1 MADQEGLRFL
11 FDINDKIT
19 AKLARIEAKSKAAAK
34 NIDKAFTRS
43 SNSQQANLTKLAAIE
58 QRRVAAA
65 QSNSTKLAA
74 IAQRSATDAQKATER
89 VVALAKRESDARTR
103 SAAKSAAAEKRRTVA
118 SQKAHE
124 KALLRIKRESAA
136 FKRSMTRL
144 ASAAAVAFAAVAGKA
159 LSMASGY
166 DAAMRS
172 VQAKTGAT
180 GEFMD
185 RLSEQSREM
194 GRTTVHSATEAARG
208 QAFLAQAGFDANEIL
223 SALPATLA
231 LATAGELDL
240 ASAAD
245 IASNVL
251 SGFQLA
257 TTETGRVA
265 DVLAFA
271 ASKTNTSVLQLGSA
285 LAKAAP
291 AARAAGWSI
300 EETTAA
306 IGKLSDAGIQ
316 GEEAG
321 TTLNTMLAKL
331 SINGGPA
338 EKLLAK
344 LGITVKD
351 TTGQMLP
358 LNDILSALAP
368 HAGDVGLQMELLG
381 TRGAKAG
388 FILGAVAQDAR
399 ELTGQLENSGGAAQS
414 MADTMSGGLWGAIK
428 SIQSI
433 IESAYISLGERFAPA
448 VEKIAKL
455 FAKLPAP
462 IQEVVVVVGS
472 LAAAMGG
479 LMLLMP
485 QSFGAIVQFPGK
497 LIGLA
502 KSIKG
507 VTSAQL
513 LYNAALTANPIG
525 LVVAAV
531 ALLAGG
537 LYLLYTKTELGREA
551 LTAIGRVAKVVFVT
565 AINLAWAAI
574 KWLAKWAVIAK
585 DKIVKM
591 IPKWVIK
598 SVELLGEKVAV
609 VTGKIKDF
617 NKRMEESTKEQKKA
631 AKVLKKLTKEQ
642 IKAEKAA
649 AKLAKEQ
656 ENAAESSIELTKA
669 QQKAA
674 VAATE
679 AAEAAEEAAKAAAKE
694 AKAVQDLA
702 DSWTGA
708 TLDSGKFLRAY
719 QSLTPAQKENDRIM
733 AQVLNKYDSLRK
745 VHGPFNKEL
754 EAQWQATVRLNP
766 ELAALNKEQ
775 EKLEKA
781 AQALN
786 ERLADQRRRLL
797 GLPTDAARRAFE
809 DLTRVWEGLND
820 EVKQGEVLERY
831 RELLLRAAE
840 AGHDLKDAQLALI
853 ETTETAKAGAS
864 GYELAL
870 AGIAG
875 EMGDATSK
883 ALNLVIAM
891 REHNEAQKVAAGAGK
906 KTEASFGK
914 MRVGAGNLAL
924 AFAAAGDAIG
934 GTSGKIMNELAG
946 IAAAFATG
954 GIAGG
959 ITASVIA
966 LGKVIIKFFN
976 KGKKRRAAARAKAK
990 AEAEAAEAAAAKIA
1004 EAMAAIRRELL
1015 NLPTLDAVEDFK
1027 LLRDVWDAMNPAE
1040 RAQGM
1045 ENYAVALQEA
1055 SAAGILLKDVEQT
1068 LLDAFVARNAALKEA
1083 AARQNAE
1090 LDALAARQAAEMA
1103 GIDTQIDAIETRLR
1117 AKINELGALLKQQD
1131 AELDALS
1138 SRQDAELEA
1147 LAARRQESLD
1157 AMTAVQNE
1165 RLAVLKAAQAAELNA
1180 LKAAQAEALSALKA
1194 ARAAALG
1201 VIEAAIQRELE
1212 DERIAAQLIID
1223 LRKAGGDQE
1232 AIDAA
1237 HARAATST
1245 ERLLERDELNDLMAE
1260 AEKRVRARYQDEID
1274 TINAHFD
1281 KLETITTENFEAQQ
1295 AKIEA
1300 AHADQL
1306 TAMEAAAAAER
1317 KEHNDHWDLLEKLMK
1332 LQHAAELKLIQEAHK
1347 AQLEELLA
1355 SLKEQRQVLA
1365 DGHAVELADLQSAHA
1380 AQLAEIERYW
1390 IAAKQ
1395 AHEEG
1400 MAAINAV
1407 ADRPPW
1413 AEGTGGGTGG
1423 PGGRYGA
1430 WWRPPGQQRPSDPVS
1445 PPGERQHGGPVRRGG
1460 LYLVGEGGPEMFVPS
1475 QSGRIE
1481 PHGSSGGGVDAKVL
1495 ARAVADALEGTEIKV
1510 DGRKLGRLTVRH
1522 QPLAVA
1528 ELGGRR

>member
-1 MADQEGLRFL
+1 MANQDGLRFL

-631 AKVLKKLTKEQ
+631 TKVLKKLTKEQ

-656 ENAAESSIELTKA
+656 ENAAAAAIELTKE

-679 AAEAAEEAAKAAAKE
+679 AAVAAEEAAEAAAKE

-775 EKLEKA
+775 EELEKA
-781 AQALN
+781 AKALN

-809 DLTRVWEGLND
+809 ELTRVWDAMSAD
-820 EVKQGEVLERY
+820 EQARGMENYRKVLRS
-831 RELLLRAAE
+831 AAE
-840 AGHDLKDAQLALI
+840 ASHFLNDAQLALI
-853 ETTETAKAGAS
+853 ESTETAKAGAS
-864 GYELAL
+864 GYDLAL

-891 REHNEAQKVAAGAGK
+891 REHNKAQQVAAAAGK
-906 KTEASFGK
+906 KTEASFSN
-914 MRVGAGNLAL
+914 MQIGAGKL
-924 AFAAAGDAIG
+924 AFAFSAVGDAVG
-934 GTSGKIMNELAG
+934 GTAGKIMTELG
-946 IAAAFATG
+946 NIASAFATG
-954 GIAGG
+954 GVAGG
-959 ITASVIA
+959 IMAGIGAVVKGLKS
-966 LGKVIIKFFN
+966 LFGRGK
-976 KGKKRRAAARAKAK
+976 RRRARAAAAAKA
-990 AEAEAAEAAAAKIA
+990 AADEAAAAAAKIA

-1027 LLRDVWDAMNPAE
+1027 LLRDVWDA
-1040 RAQGM
+1040 
-1045 ENYAVALQEA
+1045 
-1055 SAAGILLKDVEQT
+1055 I
-1068 LLDAFVARNAALKEA
+1068 
-1083 AARQNAE
+1083 
-1090 LDALAARQAAEMA
+1090 
-1103 GIDTQIDAIETRLR
+1103 
-1117 AKINELGALLKQQD
+1117 
-1131 AELDALS
+1131 
-1138 SRQDAELEA
+1138 
-1147 LAARRQESLD
+1147 
-1157 AMTAVQNE
+1157 
-1165 RLAVLKAAQAAELNA
+1165 
-1180 LKAAQAEALSALKA
+1180 
-1194 ARAAALG
+1194 
-1201 VIEAAIQRELE
+1201 
-1212 DERIAAQLIID
+1212 
-1223 LRKAGGDQE
+1223 
-1232 AIDAA
+1232 
-1237 HARAATST
+1237 
-1245 ERLLERDELNDLMAE
+1245 
-1260 AEKRVRARYQDEID
+1260 
-1274 TINAHFD
+1274 
-1281 KLETITTENFEAQQ
+1281 
-1295 AKIEA
+1295 
-1300 AHADQL
+1300 
-1306 TAMEAAAAAER
+1306 
-1317 KEHNDHWDLLEKLMK
+1317 
-1332 LQHAAELKLIQEAHK
+1332 
-1347 AQLEELLA
+1347 
-1355 SLKEQRQVLA
+1355 
-1365 DGHAVELADLQSAHA
+1365 
-1380 AQLAEIERYW
+1380 
-1390 IAAKQ
+1390 
-1395 AHEEG
+1395 
-1400 MAAINAV
+1400 
-1407 ADRPPW
+1407 
-1413 AEGTGGGTGG
+1413 
-1423 PGGRYGA
+1423 
-1430 WWRPPGQQRPSDPVS
+1430 
-1445 PPGERQHGGPVRRGG
+1445 
-1460 LYLVGEGGPEMFVPS
+1460 
-1475 QSGRIE
+1475 
-1481 PHGSSGGGVDAKVL
+1481 
-1495 ARAVADALEGTEIKV
+1495 
-1510 DGRKLGRLTVRH
+1510 
-1522 QPLAVA
+1522 
-1528 ELGGRR
+1528 

>member
-1 MADQEGLRFL
+1 ME
-11 FDINDKIT
+11 
-19 AKLARIEAKSKAAAK
+19 ARLKS
-34 NIDKAFTRS
+34 FWPS
-43 SNSQQANLTKLAAIE
+43 W
-58 QRRVAAA
+58 
-65 QSNSTKLAA
+65 
-74 IAQRSATDAQKATER
+74 
-89 VVALAKRESDARTR
+89 
-103 SAAKSAAAEKRRTVA
+103 
-118 SQKAHE
+118 
-124 KALLRIKRESAA
+124 
-136 FKRSMTRL
+136 
-144 ASAAAVAFAAVAGKA
+144 G
-159 LSMASGY
+159 
-166 DAAMRS
+166 
-172 VQAKTGAT
+172 
-180 GEFMD
+180 
-185 RLSEQSREM
+185 SR
-194 GRTTVHSATEAARG
+194 
-208 QAFLAQAGFDANEIL
+208 
-223 SALPATLA
+223 
-231 LATAGELDL
+231 
-240 ASAAD
+240 
-245 IASNVL
+245 
-251 SGFQLA
+251 
-257 TTETGRVA
+257 
-265 DVLAFA
+265 
-271 ASKTNTSVLQLGSA
+271 
-285 LAKAAP
+285 
-291 AARAAGWSI
+291 
-300 EETTAA
+300 
-306 IGKLSDAGIQ
+306 
-316 GEEAG
+316 
-321 TTLNTMLAKL
+321 
-331 SINGGPA
+331 
-338 EKLLAK
+338 
-344 LGITVKD
+344 VKD

-631 AKVLKKLTKEQ
+631 TKVLKKLTKEQ

-656 ENAAESSIELTKA
+656 ENAAAAAIELTKE

-679 AAEAAEEAAKAAAKE
+679 AAVAAEEAAKAAAKE

-809 DLTRVWEGLND
+809 ELTRVWDAMSAD
-820 EVKQGEVLERY
+820 EQARGMENYRKVLRS
-831 RELLLRAAE
+831 AAE
-840 AGHDLKDAQLALI
+840 ASHFLNAAQLALI
-853 ETTETAKAGAS
+853 ESTETAKGGAS
-864 GYELAL
+864 GYDLAL

-875 EMGDATSK
+875 EMGGATDK

-891 REHNEAQKVAAGAGK
+891 REHNKAQQVAAAAGK
-906 KTEASFGK
+906 KTEASFSN
-914 MRVGAGNLAL
+914 MQIGAGKL
-924 AFAAAGDAIG
+924 AFAFSAVGDAVG
-934 GTSGKIMNELAG
+934 GTAGKIMTELG
-946 IAAAFATG
+946 NIASAFATG
-954 GIAGG
+954 GVAGG
-959 ITASVIA
+959 IMAGIGAVVKGLKS
-966 LGKVIIKFFN
+966 LFGRGK
-976 KGKKRRAAARAKAK
+976 RRRARAAAAAKA
-990 AEAEAAEAAAAKIA
+990 AADEAAAAAAKIA

-1055 SAAGILLKDVEQT
+1055 AAAGILLKDVEQT
-1068 LLDAFVARNAALKEA
+1068 LLDAFVARNAALKAA

-1117 AKINELGALLKQQD
+1117 AKINELDALLKQQD

-1332 LQHAAELKLIQEAHK
+1332 VQHAAELKLLKESHT
-1347 AQLEELLA
+1347 AQLEALLA

-1365 DGHAVELADLQSAHA
+1365 DAHAVELADLQSAHA
-1380 AQLAEIERYW
+1380 AQLVEIENYW

-1395 AHEEG
+1395 AHEDG
-1400 MAAINAV
+1400 IRAINAV

-1413 AEGTGGGTGG
+1413 AAGTGRTHEWG
-1423 PGGRYGA
+1423 PGGRNP
-1430 WWRPPGQQRPSDPVS
+1430 WERPGPDPVS